1 MVRQGRQGGK
11 VDKGEKEKRTIKT
24 HEDLII
30 YQKAFEA
37 AMIIFELSK
46 QFPKE
51 ERYSLTDHSLTC
63 FSVSLYKFGR
73 GMAQKKI

>member
-1 MVRQGRQGGK
+1 

-63 FSVSLYKFGR
+63 FSVTGLEIAEGR
-73 GMAQKKI
+73 G

>member
-1 MVRQGRQGGK
+1 
-11 VDKGEKEKRTIKT
+11 VDKGEEGKRTIKT
-24 HEDLII
+24 HEDLVI

-46 QFPKE
+46 QFPQE

-63 FSVSLYKFGR
+63 FSLSLYQFCG